1 MVTGITGK
9 SPTGVLIVK
18 VSLDYQTTPYNLISN
33 MQTSIFPIQIAQT
46 TLIETVITFVMV
58 ADELVKFRD

>member
-9 SPTGVLIVK
+9 SLTGVLIVK

-46 TLIETVITFVMV
+46 TLIETIITFVMV